1 LRELKPPVDLFG
13 PIPYPALQGMLDGG
27 APSGV
32 RNYFRAGYA
41 DELSDAMIEVVL
53 EHGSQLPSPMSA
65 VHIHQMGG
73 AVGRVA
79 ADATAFGNRGAAFA
93 YNLVSTWTDA
103 REDEQHIDANRSFA
117 AALEP
122 MSTGGAY
129 VNFLGDEGNTRNR
142 AAYGESTYDR
152 LASLKRTYDPENLF
166 RRNQNI
172 PPAAS

>member
-1 LRELKPPVDLFG
+1 MADSASTPHQPGRLR
-13 PIPYPALQGMLDGG
+13 
-27 APSGV
+27 V

-79 ADATAFGNRGAAFA
+79 AEATAFGNRGAAFA

-103 REDEQHIDANRSFA
+103 REDEQHIHANRAFA

-122 MSTGGAY
+122 MSTGG
-129 VNFLGDEGNTRNR
+129 RM
-142 AAYGESTYDR
+142 STSSATKGTPGSEP
-152 LASLKRTYDPENLF
+152 LTASRRTTGLL
-166 RRNQNI
+166 R
-172 PPAAS
+172 